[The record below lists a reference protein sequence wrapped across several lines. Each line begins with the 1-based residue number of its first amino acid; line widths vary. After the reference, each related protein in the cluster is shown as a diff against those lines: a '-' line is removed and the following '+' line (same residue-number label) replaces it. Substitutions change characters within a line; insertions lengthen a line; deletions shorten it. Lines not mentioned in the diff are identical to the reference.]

1 MQIPADMH
9 KWRTKLAWQ
18 MIGCVVLLLLLAG
31 VGGFQ
36 IWFFRAKF
44 LAKPIDL
51 LIPTVGL
58 AFGVIAAIWAAFMCI
73 KISIIA
79 RKSGVKMRE
88 MEKNRP
94 PLTLSKLR
102 EELQPEKL
110 EQSRTSMLRMLQAMP
125 PETRVYTEAK
135 LKELVDRYRAGLGST
150 PEAEMA
156 KPRPLFSL
164 LLPPSHDGVTHLRD
178 PCHLAHVMD
187 AHHVRAARDAEGD
200 RGRRALFAV
209 VRVVRA

>member
-1 MQIPADMH
+1 MSFVHVRSRCPRPRQAKPLKIPPDMH
-9 KWRTKLAWQ
+9 KWRAKFAWQ
-18 MIGCVVLLLLLAG
+18 MIGFAIVMFLLAALM
-31 VGGFQ
+31 VSEA
-36 IWFFRAKF
+36 WFFRAKF

-79 RKSGVKMRE
+79 RKSDVKMRE

-110 EQSRTSMLRMLQAMP
+110 EQSRTSMLRMLQAMS
-125 PETRVYTEAK
+125 PETRRYTEVK
-135 LKELVDRYRAGLGST
+135 LTELADRYRADLGST
-150 PEAEMA
+150 PEVEAELA
-156 KPRPLFSL
+156 KLEAFNREVLEEL
-164 LLPPSHDGVTHLRD
+164 KTLN
-178 PCHLAHVMD
+178 
-187 AHHVRAARDAEGD
+187 
-200 RGRRALFAV
+200 
-209 VRVVRA
+209 